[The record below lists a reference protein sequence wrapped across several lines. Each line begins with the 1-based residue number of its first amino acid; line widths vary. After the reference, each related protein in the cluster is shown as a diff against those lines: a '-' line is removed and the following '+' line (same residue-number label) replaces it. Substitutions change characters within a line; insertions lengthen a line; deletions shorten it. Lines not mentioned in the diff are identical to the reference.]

1 MNMVQIN
8 LANTTVLY
16 IDPSEVA
23 AVRDQSN
30 IPNASTVIVLK
41 SGATV
46 AAAGTAAQV
55 LAALGIT
62 VI

>member
-8 LANTTVLY
+8 LANNTILFVN
-16 IDPSEVA
+16 PAEVA
-23 AVRDQSN
+23 AVLDQSS
-30 IPNASTVIVLK
+30 IANASTIIVFK
-41 SGATV
+41 SGSTR

-62 VI
+62 VV

>member
-8 LANTTVLY
+8 LANNTVLY
-16 IDPSEVA
+16 VNPAEVA

-30 IPNASTVIVLK
+30 IQNASTIIVLK

-46 AAAGTAAQV
+46 AAAGSASQV

-62 VI
+62 VV